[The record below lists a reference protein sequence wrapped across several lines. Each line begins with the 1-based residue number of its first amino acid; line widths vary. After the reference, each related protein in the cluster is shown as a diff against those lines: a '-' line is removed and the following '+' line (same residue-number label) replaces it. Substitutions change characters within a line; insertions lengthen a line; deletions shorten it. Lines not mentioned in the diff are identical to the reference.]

1 MNVWKKAA
9 SLAFVLMLLLVSG
22 CGSDN
27 KNDGSTSNS
36 ANATDTNPPQNSV
49 SDNASETMNR
59 MVTYFK
65 DKGMELTD
73 LKDIEQMDFAAHE
86 GKSFT
91 YQGSPMYLYR
101 LKSND
106 DSMKALL
113 DSAKKTGNVK
123 VNIDGKQQNYKASV
137 NGDYLLVYENG
148 DTIQDFIK
156 TFGSYSVNTPAAPNT
171 EGVTAPGTDHPGVQ
185 DEGKSTNPSGD
196 EANQNGV
203 VTETE
208 D

>member
-1 MNVWKKAA
+1 MKAWKKAA
-9 SLAFVLMLLLVSG
+9 SLSFVLLLLLVSG
-22 CGSDN
+22 CGSN
-27 KNDGSTSNS
+27 KKDAGTNNS
-36 ANATDTNPPQNSV
+36 ANATDTKQPQNNV

-59 MVTYFK
+59 MVAYFK
-65 DKGMELTD
+65 EKGMELTD
-73 LKDIEQMDFAAHE
+73 LKDIDQMDFAAHE
-86 GKSFT
+86 GKSFS

-106 DSMKALL
+106 ESMKALL
-113 DSAKKTGNVK
+113 ESAKNTGNVK

-137 NGDYLLVYENG
+137 NGDYLLVYKNG

-156 TFGSYSVNTPAAPNT
+156 AFGSYSVNAPAAPNS

-185 DEGKSTNPSGD
+185 DEGKSTNPSGS
-196 EANQNGV
+196 ETNQNGV
-203 VTETE
+203 ITETE